1 MSADWSLCRPTVDE
15 AADRLARIAAGEH
28 ATDVYKFAR
37 PTHILALRRDQEV
50 VVADF
55 LKSRC
60 SKKENAPVKKDGKK
74 SGKGGCKGK

>member
-1 MSADWSLCRPTVDE
+1 MSDDWSLRRPTVDE

-28 ATDVYKFAR
+28 ATDVYKFAK

-50 VVADF
+50 VVAEF
-55 LKSRC
+55 LSSR
-60 SKKENAPVKKDGKK
+60 SPNQESVPVKKDGKK